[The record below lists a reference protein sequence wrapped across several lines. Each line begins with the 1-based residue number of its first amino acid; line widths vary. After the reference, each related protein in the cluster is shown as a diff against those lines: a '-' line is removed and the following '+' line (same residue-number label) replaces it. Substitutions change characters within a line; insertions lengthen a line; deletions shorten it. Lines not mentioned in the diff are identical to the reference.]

1 MRKQLLILL
10 ASVLVLRF
18 VLKASGMLP
27 AIHIKMKDAVT
38 ETEESMPLIN
48 NAQINTTPILQMPEL
63 PTGCE
68 SVALTMALNSY
79 GFDLDKTAIASDWL
93 IHNDENY
100 VLGYAGDPFSDNGAG
115 IFPPGLCDTANN
127 FLKSKGYPH
136 KAYDV
141 TGMEIEDLLEYI
153 ADGIPV
159 VVWTTID
166 YTDPKYSGSEITYN
180 ERTYRW
186 YSNEHC
192 IMLGGFDQGASS
204 VTVYDPMLGK
214 TTVDME
220 VFRDNYNK
228 IGKYALIIV

>member
-1 MRKQLLILL
+1 M
-10 ASVLVLRF
+10 
-18 VLKASGMLP
+18 
-27 AIHIKMKDAVT
+27 
-38 ETEESMPLIN
+38 
-48 NAQINTTPILQMPEL
+48 
-63 PTGCE
+63 
-68 SVALTMALNSY
+68 
-79 GFDLDKTAIASDWL
+79 
-93 IHNDENY
+93 
-100 VLGYAGDPFSDNGAG
+100 
-115 IFPPGLCDTANN
+115 
-127 FLKSKGYPH
+127 KSKGYPH

>member
-1 MRKQLLILL
+1 M
-10 ASVLVLRF
+10 
-18 VLKASGMLP
+18 
-27 AIHIKMKDAVT
+27 
-38 ETEESMPLIN
+38 
-48 NAQINTTPILQMPEL
+48 
-63 PTGCE
+63 
-68 SVALTMALNSY
+68 
-79 GFDLDKTAIASDWL
+79 
-93 IHNDENY
+93 
-100 VLGYAGDPFSDNGAG
+100 
-115 IFPPGLCDTANN
+115 
-127 FLKSKGYPH
+127 
-136 KAYDV
+136 
-141 TGMEIEDLLEYI
+141 
-153 ADGIPV
+153 
-159 VVWTTID
+159 WTTID